1 MNMIETLTTP
11 DRVSLEYGSL
21 QNDLKNHPLYYSI
34 NSIHKLKIFME
45 HHVYAVW
52 DFMSLIKSLQQH
64 LAPTTTPWIPPK
76 NARYANFIN
85 QLVLEEES
93 DYALSD
99 ASHSS
104 HASHFESYLHAMT
117 EIGADTQP
125 VLQFIEKVNNSG
137 LRIALKNADIPAPA
151 KQFMAFTFEVIKS
164 NQAHLLA
171 AALAYG
177 REDLVPQLFHSLQT
191 QVQVS
196 ANTTP
201 TLFAYLERH
210 VELDGEEHGPLSIQ
224 IVEDM
229 CEGSVEKYNAA
240 MKTAE
245 KALAIRLSFWND
257 IHKLIIAQD

>member
-1 MNMIETLTTP
+1 MVETLTSLNDP
-11 DRVSLEYGSL
+11 LSEYVSLQHRLKSHSL
-21 QNDLKNHPLYYSI
+21 YHSI
-34 NSIHKLKIFME
+34 NSIDKLKIFME

-64 LAPTTTPWIPPK
+64 LAPTTTPWTPPQ

-93 DYALSD
+93 DYALSE
-99 ASHSS
+99 AFHSS
-104 HASHFESYLHAMT
+104 HASHFESYLAAMV
-117 EIGADTQP
+117 EVGANTQP
-125 VLQFIEKVNNSG
+125 ILQFIKKVNSDG
-137 LRIALKNADIPAPA
+137 LRIALKNSDIPTPA
-151 KQFMAFTFEVIKS
+151 KHFMKFTFDVIKS

-196 ANTTP
+196 AATTP
-201 TLFAYLERH
+201 ILFAYLERH

-224 IVEDM
+224 IMEDM
-229 CEGSVEKYNAA
+229 CEDSLEKYNSA
-240 MKTAE
+240 MKVAE
-245 KALAIRLSFWND
+245 QSLSVRLNFWND
-257 IHKLIIAQD
+257 IHQAIMAQY